1 MKRFISA
8 ILGVLLILIVVY
20 FGIKSG
26 NDNKYIVPFGIAS
39 ALIAPI
45 GISALGYSFKKE
57 DSTLQQLALV
67 PEIDNLIE
75 KAKTETEKI
84 EQLKIEKEKILYYT
98 ECQAK
103 RIAKIE
109 RKKILEEE
117 AVRILYEYQK
127 VCYELDEL
135 DRKEP
140 DIESMNEDF
149 QKLYNIINQQEGAH
163 ENGIAHSIHA
173 ALSAA
178 MEAYYMPAKLIVDVV
193 SELVIVMQRAIRDI
207 FKNLK

>member
-26 NDNKYIVPFGIAS
+26 NNNKYIVPFGIAS

-84 EQLKIEKEKILYYT
+84 EQLKIEKEKILY
-98 ECQAK
+98 
-103 RIAKIE
+103 
-109 RKKILEEE
+109 
-117 AVRILYEYQK
+117 
-127 VCYELDEL
+127 
-135 DRKEP
+135 
-140 DIESMNEDF
+140 
-149 QKLYNIINQQEGAH
+149 
-163 ENGIAHSIHA
+163 
-173 ALSAA
+173 
-178 MEAYYMPAKLIVDVV
+178 
-193 SELVIVMQRAIRDI
+193 
-207 FKNLK
+207 